1 MPQNLEDSQ
10 QPCDSDCD
18 EEQGLLY
25 ERTATPLC
33 RICLETDGELLKACN
48 CAGTQGYVHR
58 KCLRNWVTHYSNTPE
73 HCELCKTEWKI
84 EMYSHWEKCLQ
95 RWNWLLAMG
104 GWYCVIMFTLF
115 DFHYAAIDPLGYRAF
130 LFWLFIQGMWHLAI
144 RFTGQGMFKIF
155 RITSTLL
162 WYTGMITILAAQ
174 DDYEAQTRAIDE
186 DRWMTWEERKI
197 AHEELVKRTEV
208 DDPFGWPMEHT
219 HGNRQMWT
227 IAAVDIVLWMSW
239 FTFVKYGLIRY
250 NRRWDYRPMRIASS
264 SSDEYTT
271 SSSSEES

>member
-1 MPQNLEDSQ
+1 
-10 QPCDSDCD
+10 
-18 EEQGLLY
+18 
-25 ERTATPLC
+25 
-33 RICLETDGELLKACN
+33 
-48 CAGTQGYVHR
+48 
-58 KCLRNWVTHYSNTPE
+58 
-73 HCELCKTEWKI
+73 
-84 EMYSHWEKCLQ
+84 
-95 RWNWLLAMG
+95 
-104 GWYCVIMFTLF
+104 
-115 DFHYAAIDPLGYRAF
+115 
-130 LFWLFIQGMWHLAI
+130 
-144 RFTGQGMFKIF
+144 
-155 RITSTLL
+155 
-162 WYTGMITILAAQ
+162 MITILAAQ

-219 HGNRQMWT
+219 HGNRQIWT
-227 IAAVDIVLWMSW
+227 IAAVDIVQWASW